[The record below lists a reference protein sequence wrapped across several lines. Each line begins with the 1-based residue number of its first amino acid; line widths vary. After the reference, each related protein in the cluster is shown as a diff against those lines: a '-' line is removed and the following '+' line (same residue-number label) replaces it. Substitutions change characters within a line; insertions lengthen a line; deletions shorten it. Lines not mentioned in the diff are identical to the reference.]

1 MYYLWEI
8 FNLLLIVGINAFT
21 LTMIGT
27 RLTKES
33 LPHWFII
40 ILIGLI
46 TIWFMSSIC
55 LIALVSH

>member
-21 LTMIGT
+21 LTVIGT
-27 RLTKES
+27 RLTKEN

-40 ILIGLI
+40 ILISLI

>member
-21 LTMIGT
+21 LTVIGT
-27 RLTKES
+27 RLTKEN

-40 ILIGLI
+40 ILISLI

-55 LIALVSH
+55 LIALISH